1 MIDIDSWVEAQ
12 ELCYADVIFNNIK
25 RWLERK
31 QQHEPLGIVS
41 RREKST
47 FLQRK
52 YEHLHLYK
60 LLGIPTNLPVKGKGR
75 RIDVFFEFQS
85 SKQQHYLEI
94 LQHISNL
101 FGRVTD
107 ILVSNDRYFN
117 AVSLAK
123 LLAVDMILQFTRV
136 CAVSSIKVHNDD
148 DTGLEFLLLRLCWTL
163 ERCATALGALGC
175 EESKSYFRVLWS
187 IVSDPI
193 ENELFDSPRKIANS
207 IQNGLKHLIIGF
219 DHENF
224 HYEPSRISV
233 PIITFTNPVMNFD
246 SMEWV
251 KIATK

>member
-1 MIDIDSWVEAQ
+1 
-12 ELCYADVIFNNIK
+12 
-25 RWLERK
+25 
-31 QQHEPLGIVS
+31 
-41 RREKST
+41 
-47 FLQRK
+47 
-52 YEHLHLYK
+52 
-60 LLGIPTNLPVKGKGR
+60 LGIPTNLPVKGKGR

-107 ILVSNDRYFN
+107 YLVNNDRYFN

-219 DHENF
+219 NHENF